1 MNRGPLDFGLQG
13 EVVSFRSLDG
23 IPLKAWWLPA
33 SGAPRATVVI
43 AHGIDHTRQ
52 VMLPR
57 AAFLVHA
64 GYNVLAVD
72 LRGHGESGG
81 AFVSP
86 GLVERRDLLGA
97 VQYLGSRGERGPIA
111 LLGVSYGA
119 AACLFAAA
127 ESSEIQAVVSD
138 GAFRTG
144 ADVFR
149 NVSRHFVHDP
159 RTNPLVRGTF
169 VVASFPGVVR
179 AVAFAYYLRTG
190 AYLGPELVSVLPAA
204 SRIACPVLLI
214 SGERDWIVPPA
225 EARSILA
232 ALPGSRKGLV
242 TIPNASH
249 DTTYDTAPALYR
261 AAVLTFLDTA
271 FTR

>member
-1 MNRGPLDFGLQG
+1 
-13 EVVSFRSLDG
+13 
-23 IPLKAWWLPA
+23 
-33 SGAPRATVVI
+33 
-43 AHGIDHTRQ
+43 
-52 VMLPR
+52 MLPR
-57 AAFLVHA
+57 VAFLVHG
-64 GYNVLAVD
+64 GYNALAID

-97 VQYLGSRGERGPIA
+97 VRYLRSRGERGPIA

-159 RTNPLVRGTF
+159 RTNPLVRGMF
-169 VVASFPGVVR
+169 VAASFPGAVR
-179 AVAFAYYLRTG
+179 AVVLAYYLRTG
-190 AYLGPELVSVLPAA
+190 VYLGPEFVSVLPAA
-204 SRIACPVLLI
+204 SRVACPVLLI

-225 EARSILA
+225 DARGILA
-232 ALPGSRKGLV
+232 ALPGDRKRLV
-242 TIPNASH
+242 TIPNATH

-261 AAVLTFLDTA
+261 EAVMTFLDTA
-271 FTR
+271 FAR